1 MDDIFVL
8 FRSPH
13 LLEKFNEYLNRKH
26 ANIKF
31 TGEKGV
37 NGSLIFLVVL
47 ISRNKE
53 GFTTT
58 LYHKLTFTGSYSN
71 FSCFIADEC
80 KHGLIFTLLFR
91 IFSIISNFSMF
102 HEEVNYL
109 KDVLKKT
116 YCPTNLVEKCIK
128 IFLKKQFLQ
137 KILGHTVPKKELFIV
152 LPYLV
157 MSSLCL
163 RTRLQKR
170 INSNIS
176 FCKIKVIFKSS
187 IRLANFFRFKDKIPL
202 RLRSNIVCKF
212 TCGRFS
218 ATYYGETCRHSKDRV
233 GEHSSISPLTNKRTK
248 STKATAVKDHT
259 LICDQPVSFGD
270 FKVLASS
277 NSEFYLKIKK
287 VS

>member
-13 LLEKFNEYLNRKH
+13 HLEKYNEYLNKKH

-31 TGEKGV
+31 TIEKGV
-37 NGSLIFLVVL
+37 NGSLIFLDVV

-71 FSCFIADEC
+71 FNCFIADEC
-80 KHGLIFTLLFR
+80 KHGLIFRLLLR

-102 HEEVNYL
+102 HEEVSYL
-109 KDVLKKT
+109 KDVLKKN

-128 IFLKKQFLQ
+128 IFLNKQFLQ

-152 LPYLV
+152 LPYLG

-163 RTRLQKR
+163 RTCLQKS

-176 FCKIKVIFKSS
+176 FCKIKTIFK
-187 IRLANFFRFKDKIPL
+187 
-202 RLRSNIVCKF
+202 
-212 TCGRFS
+212 
-218 ATYYGETCRHSKDRV
+218 
-233 GEHSSISPLTNKRTK
+233 
-248 STKATAVKDHT
+248 
-259 LICDQPVSFGD
+259 
-270 FKVLASS
+270 
-277 NSEFYLKIKK
+277 
-287 VS
+287 